1 MHRRSLLRTL
11 PCDLKQL
18 PIGAREAFVL
28 SQVHG
33 RATVEDVA
41 EVTGLALNDLLQVA
55 RRLVQLG
62 ALEVDEERPKTARP
76 PASTP
81 HRRSTLPPAE
91 GRKTRTL
98 VPHALVPVARKV
110 ADLRSMGIGPRHGF
124 VLSQVDGKTTT
135 EDLAEITGLSAR
147 ELSDALRALEA
158 AGVVSL
164 GPSKSRPSKMPSQGP
179 SKMPSKAPSR
189 APSRAPSPI
198 PEKPRCDLPE
208 ADRTRI
214 TEASTRLEAL
224 DHYAALGIERDADAK
239 AIRRAYHALAAQFHP
254 DRFYGKVLGPF
265 RQTLERIFTRLTLAS
280 DTLSHKGKREEYDAT
295 LAPLPAKRAPTA
307 KPPPAKT
314 PTRRSMRAAR
324 PSTVAPKRSPTVK
337 PAPVPAPAPAPVAD
351 PLRRMYTDK
360 QRQSVRDHL
369 DVFVRAAKEALER
382 DDVVAAANHYRLAL
396 QVSDDPKL
404 RAELEQVD
412 AKARVR
418 VRDKSLD
425 GARTAEQA
433 GRWGDAATAY
443 VKAYGAHSEAW
454 IAERAANAMRQEG
467 SDLRRAAQLA
477 EQAVLAEPR
486 NVGYRMTL
494 GEICFDAGQLT
505 RAAGEVERVLAI
517 SPGDP
522 RAKALSKRIA
532 KGKRESS

>member
-1 MHRRSLLRTL
+1 
-11 PCDLKQL
+11 
-18 PIGAREAFVL
+18 
-28 SQVHG
+28 
-33 RATVEDVA
+33 
-41 EVTGLALNDLLQVA
+41 
-55 RRLVQLG
+55 
-62 ALEVDEERPKTARP
+62 
-76 PASTP
+76 
-81 HRRSTLPPAE
+81 
-91 GRKTRTL
+91 
-98 VPHALVPVARKV
+98 
-110 ADLRSMGIGPRHGF
+110 MGIGPRHGF

-135 EDLAEITGLSAR
+135 ADLAEITGLSAR

-164 GPSKSRPSKMPSQGP
+164 GPGKDRASKMP
-179 SKMPSKAPSR
+179 SKMPSKAPSKP
-189 APSRAPSPI
+189 PS
-198 PEKPRCDLPE
+198 KPACDLPE

-214 TEASTRLEAL
+214 TEASTRLETL

-254 DRFYGKVLGPF
+254 DRFYGKALGPF

-295 LAPLPAKRAPTA
+295 LPPLAAKRAPTA
-307 KPPPAKT
+307 KPPPART

-337 PAPVPAPAPAPVAD
+337 PAPVPAPAPVAD

-404 RAELEQVD
+404 RAELEEVD

-418 VRDKSLD
+418 VRDKSLA
-425 GARTAEQA
+425 GARTAEQN

-443 VKAYGAHSEAW
+443 VKAYGAHPEAW

-467 SDLRRAAQLA
+467 GDLRRAAQLA

>member
-33 RATVEDVA
+33 RASVEDVA
-41 EVTGLALNDLLQVA
+41 EVTGLPLNDLLQVA

-62 ALEVDEERPKTARP
+62 ALEVDDDRPKTARP

-81 HRRSTLPPAE
+81 HRRATLPPAE
-91 GRKTRTL
+91 ERKTRTL
-98 VPHALVPVARKV
+98 VPCALVPVARKV

-124 VLSQVDGKTTT
+124 VLSQVDGKTST

-147 ELSDALRALEA
+147 DLSDALRALEA

-164 GPSKSRPSKMPSQGP
+164 GPSKGGA
-179 SKMPSKAPSR
+179 SKMPSKAPSKPPSR
-189 APSRAPSPI
+189 APSRAPTPM
-198 PEKPRCDLPE
+198 PEKPACDLPE
-208 ADRTRI
+208 ADRVRI
-214 TEASTRLEAL
+214 TEASTRLEVL
-224 DHYAALGIERDADAK
+224 DHYAALGIERHADAK

-254 DRFYGKVLGPF
+254 DRYYGKTLGPF

-280 DTLSHKGKREEYDAT
+280 DTLSHKAKREQYDAT
-295 LAPLPAKRAPTA
+295 LGPLPAKRAPTA

-324 PSTVAPKRSPTVK
+324 PNTVAPKRSPTVK
-337 PAPVPAPAPAPVAD
+337 PAPLPAPAPAPAPAPVSD
-351 PLRRMYTDK
+351 PLRRMYADK

-382 DDVVAAANHYRLAL
+382 DDVVAAASHYRLAL
-396 QVSDDPKL
+396 QVSDDPTL

-412 AKARVR
+412 AKARIR
-418 VRDKSLD
+418 VRDKSLA
-425 GARTAEQA
+425 GARAAEQG

-467 SDLRRAAQLA
+467 TDLRRAAQLA

-486 NVGYRMTL
+486 NVAYRMTL

-517 SPGDP
+517 TPSDP

-532 KGKRESS
+532 KGK